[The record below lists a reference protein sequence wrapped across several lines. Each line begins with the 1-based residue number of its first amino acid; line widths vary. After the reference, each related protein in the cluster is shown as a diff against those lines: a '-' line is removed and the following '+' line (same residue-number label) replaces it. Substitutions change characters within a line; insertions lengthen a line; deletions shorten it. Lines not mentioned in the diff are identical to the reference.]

1 MNLRLSIL
9 LVTVLLIFGGT
20 VLVIWLTGS
29 EEARPQS
36 PWLYSID
43 ESSIAHITI
52 THQGKTVDYYR
63 KPGTL
68 DWYIQGDPEVR
79 VFQGLWGG
87 KVLLFGGPKVN
98 REVTTELKDPANFGL
113 MPPQTRVMVTDSWGN
128 TIEFHL
134 GNPTPDTKEQYVR
147 LAGDSGLFTVTID
160 WAEVVNRLVTEPP
173 YLRLFQLE
181 EDATVFIRVN
191 SGDETAI
198 FTKNQTSGQ
207 WSIQGPTPVPVFED
221 KWGDAVKV
229 ISGPRVDKLVSEALD
244 EPAQYGL
251 DEPHTTVIIGIF
263 GKKPTEFHL
272 GDDTPDGKHQYA
284 RVAGEPELFAMPKA
298 RAERIS
304 NLALE
309 PPYPPTEGDA
319 TPGAG

>member
-43 ESSIAHITI
+43 ENSIAHITI

-134 GNPTPDTKEQYVR
+134 GDPTPDTKEQYVR

-181 EDATVFIRVN
+181 EDAIVFIRVN

-221 KWGDAVKV
+221 KWGDAVKA
-229 ISGPRVDKLVSEALD
+229 ISGPRVDRLVSEAHRRTG
-244 EPAQYGL
+244 AVRAGRASHYGYHRYIRQ
-251 DEPHTTVIIGIF
+251 ETYGVPPWGRHPGRQTPIRPGSWRTGTVC
-263 GKKPTEFHL
+263 
-272 GDDTPDGKHQYA
+272 YA
-284 RVAGEPELFAMPKA
+284 
-298 RAERIS
+298 
-304 NLALE
+304 
-309 PPYPPTEGDA
+309 EGSGR
-319 TPGAG
+319 THF